1 VLPWALPHEVGGFAR
16 GLAVRHLN
24 AGNYVG
30 HCRTPIPVSA
40 ILPDA
45 WNGSSYSLWERCAPP
60 DHKTVPRLTI
70 LRGPSGMADLPIHPR
85 SRSKDATGC
94 TDLPRDPE
102 GHRDGAAHLGVRLP
116 SWRDLAAQL
125 GVSRGTMRAACRRSI
140 DAEFAHLR
148 SRGPVDCGGAGD
160 VPRSAW

>member
-60 DHKTVPRLTI
+60 DHKTVSRSTI
-70 LRGPSGMADLPIHPR
+70 LRGPSGMADLPIHLDRAQRTP
-85 SRSKDATGC
+85 
-94 TDLPRDPE
+94 
-102 GHRDGAAHLGVRLP
+102 
-116 SWRDLAAQL
+116 LAAQIY
-125 GVSRGTMRAACRRSI
+125 RGIRKAIETGRLIS
-140 DAEFAHLR
+140 
-148 SRGPVDCGGAGD
+148 G
-160 VPRSAW
+160 